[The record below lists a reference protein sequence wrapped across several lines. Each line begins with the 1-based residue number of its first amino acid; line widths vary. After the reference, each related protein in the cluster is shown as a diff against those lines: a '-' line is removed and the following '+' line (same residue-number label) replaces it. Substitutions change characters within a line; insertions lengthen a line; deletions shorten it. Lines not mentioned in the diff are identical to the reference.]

1 MLISDWSSDVC
12 SSDLLARQQGRDIV
26 EFFLQG
32 GGARQ
37 QAIDRWRG
45 APADGGRLYLKV
57 GVMVRQPP
65 RELVEVTSQPEAHRK
80 ARGIGRPAK
89 DMEARAG
96 LAFGSQFGDGPALR
110 HGLPPLSNLARPR
123 FIGAAPP
130 HPETKT

>member
-80 ARGIGRPAK
+80 ARGIGRQAK

-96 LAFGSQFGDGPALR
+96 LDRKSTRLNSS
-110 HGLPPLSNLARPR
+110 H
-123 FIGAAPP
+123 
-130 HPETKT
+130 

>member
-65 RELVEVTSQPEAHRK
+65 RELVAVTSQPAEHRK
-80 ARGIGRPAK
+80 ARGTGRQPK
-89 DMEARAG
+89 DMEARSG
-96 LAFGSQFGDGPALR
+96 LDFGLIYVAGPATR
-110 HGLPPLSNLARPR
+110 QDLPYRKNLVVGKRGVAMLYN
-123 FIGAAPP
+123 
-130 HPETKT
+130 

>member
-80 ARGIGRPAK
+80 ARGIGRQDRK
-89 DMEARAG
+89 STR
-96 LAFGSQFGDGPALR
+96 LNSS
-110 HGLPPLSNLARPR
+110 H
-123 FIGAAPP
+123 
-130 HPETKT
+130 